1 MSITLNWLDMQAL
14 APFSALGALIV
25 AVLMLIAFRR
35 DHLLTFWTSCAGLA
49 LCILAINPAWVIADR
64 QVTPL
69 LAIDHFGLFFIRLL
83 LVASLVVCLLA
94 RDYLMLRKGRQEEF
108 YLLMLLATFG
118 AIVLVCS
125 THLAG
130 FMLGLELLGVSL
142 YALIAYPERD
152 QLPLEGGIKY
162 LILSGVASAL
172 LLFGFALLYVAT
184 GTLYFPEIGAKL
196 PDAYAETSL
205 LVVAGGALILAGVG
219 FKLSQVPFHMWTPD
233 VYQGARWPVTAFLGS
248 VAKAAV
254 FIALVRFYIA
264 AEIYRYPSIVDGL
277 TLVAIASMLIGNLL
291 ALLQENVKRLLAYS
305 SIAHFGYLLVALIAG
320 GVIGGSQLA
329 AEASSY
335 YVIAY
340 VLTSLVVFAV
350 FVVLSSTV
358 ENDLEQVSDF
368 QGLFWRNPLLAL
380 GLTVGLLSL
389 AGMPLTAGF
398 VGKFYLF
405 NAGIA
410 GSLWPLLLALVIG
423 SGIGIYYYLRLVY
436 SLCKPQVEGSDYAAF
451 SFVGRYVVIALLA
464 MVLWLGVYP
473 QPLIEQLRF
482 LVSVVS

>member
-1 MSITLNWLDMQAL
+1 MNATLNWLDLQAL

-25 AVLMLIAFRR
+25 TVLMLIAFRR
-35 DHLLTFWTSCAGLA
+35 DHLLTFWISCAGLA

-69 LAIDHFGLFFIRLL
+69 LAIDHFGLFFLRLM
-83 LVASLVVCLLA
+83 LVAGLVVCLLT
-94 RDYLMLRKGRQEEF
+94 RDYLIPRKGRHEEF
-108 YLLMLLATFG
+108 YLLILLATFG
-118 AIVLVCS
+118 SIVLVCS
-125 THLAG
+125 THLAS

-162 LILSGVASAL
+162 LILSGTASAL
-172 LLFGFALLYVAT
+172 LLFGFALLYAAT
-184 GTLYFPEIGAKL
+184 GTLYFPEIGARL
-196 PDAYAETSL
+196 SAAYAETGL
-205 LVVAGGALILAGVG
+205 LVLAGGALILAGVC

-233 VYQGARWPVTAFLGS
+233 VYQGARWPVTAFLAA

-254 FIALVRFYIA
+254 FVALVRFYIA
-264 AEIYRYPSIVDGL
+264 AEIYRYPSVVDGL

-291 ALLQENVKRLLAYS
+291 ALRQENVKRLLAYS

-320 GVIGGSQLA
+320 GVIGGNQLA

-335 YVIAY
+335 YVVAY
-340 VLTSLVVFAV
+340 VLTSLAVFAV
-350 FVVLSSTV
+350 FIVVSSTV
-358 ENDLEQVSDF
+358 ENDPEQVSDF
-368 QGLFWRNPLLAL
+368 QGLFWRHPLLAM

-389 AGMPLTAGF
+389 AGIPLTVGF
-398 VGKFYLF
+398 VGKFYIV

-410 GSLWPLLLALVIG
+410 GGLWPLLIALVMG

-436 SLCKPQVEGSDYAAF
+436 SLCKPQEQDSNDVPF
-451 SFVGRYVVIALLA
+451 SFVGRYMVIALLA

-473 QPLIEQLRF
+473 EPLIEQLRF
-482 LVSVVS
+482 LVTVIS